1 MACPTPRRFATCSV
15 RKSPP
20 NRWWPRP
27 LCCTKS
33 AVGTKRSLVG
43 KTTSWVSVYCATRR
57 NRPGAS
63 RCFIASIA
71 RPTASPAILF
81 RPMPRALRRRCADWP
96 NKWKRLPPFRVLR
109 AKRSSCRR
117 SVGGRCG
124 CAHTLWP
131 AGFVQKA
138 RRLPPNCC
146 FARSAAGFVRCPSL
160 IVWCVAYSV
169 VTPPWADV
177 PPGAWLCF
185 GVHFAEW
192 HRIDHPKYPV
202 FLFFCTWRKIE
213 RPINRLILREKDY
226 VW

>member
-1 MACPTPRRFATCSV
+1 M
-15 RKSPP
+15 
-20 NRWWPRP
+20 
-27 LCCTKS
+27 KS

-43 KTTSWVSVYCATRR
+43 KTTSWVSVYCATHRD
-57 NRPGAS
+57 RPGAS

-81 RPMPRALRRRCADWP
+81 RPMPRVLRRRCADWP
-96 NKWKRLPPFRVLR
+96 NKWKRLPPFPVLR
-109 AKRSSCRR
+109 ATRNSCRR

-124 CAHTLWP
+124 CARTLWP

-138 RRLPPNCC
+138 RRLLPNCC
-146 FARSAAGFVRCPSL
+146 FVPSAPGFVRCPSL

-169 VTPPWADV
+169 ATPPWADV

-185 GVHFAEW
+185 GVRFAES
-192 HRIDHPKYPV
+192 HPTNCLICPF
-202 FLFFCTWRKIE
+202 FLFFCTWRKIG
-213 RPINRLILREKDY
+213 RPISRLILREKDY